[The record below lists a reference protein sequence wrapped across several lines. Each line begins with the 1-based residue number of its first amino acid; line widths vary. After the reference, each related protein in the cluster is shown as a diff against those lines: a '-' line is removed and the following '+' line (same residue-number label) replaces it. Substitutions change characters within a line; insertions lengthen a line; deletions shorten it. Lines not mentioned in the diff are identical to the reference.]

1 MSNQSREAKNKTDSK
16 PETRPAES
24 SPAEKQESPVKKCI
38 NCNRPL
44 IRHHN
49 SWLCPL
55 CNPDSFELGDIFRD
69 EVNHEE
75 YVFIECPGATLYE
88 PGTNNVIAGVKFID
102 DDDPEKGYEIV
113 REPIFAPTHTRRRRI
128 RREAIGK
135 IRRCQGC
142 QDYTVRMRRRE
153 GPDFF
158 IPSVKHP
165 NRKKLKSVV
174 PHHTR

>member
-1 MSNQSREAKNKTDSK
+1 MSSHSKEAKNKSEKK
-16 PETRPAES
+16 PKAKPANNVETEKNKRPA
-24 SPAEKQESPVKKCI
+24 KKCI
-38 NCNRPL
+38 NCDQPL
-44 IRHHN
+44 IEHHN

-55 CNPDSFELGDIFRD
+55 CNPDSFELGDIFKD
-69 EVNHEE
+69 EVNDEE

-102 DDDPEKGYEIV
+102 DDDPEKGYEII
-113 REPIFAPTHTRRRRI
+113 REQVFAPTHTRRRRI

-142 QDYTVRMRRRE
+142 QDYTVRMRRKE

-158 IPSVKHP
+158 IPSVNHP
-165 NRKKLKSVV
+165 NRKKLKSVTHQNT
-174 PHHTR
+174 P